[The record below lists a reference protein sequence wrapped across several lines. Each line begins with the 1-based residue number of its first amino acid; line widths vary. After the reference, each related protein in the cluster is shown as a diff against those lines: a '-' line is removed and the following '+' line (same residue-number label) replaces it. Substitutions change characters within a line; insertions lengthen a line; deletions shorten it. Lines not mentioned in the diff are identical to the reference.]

1 MTHLNSSVR
10 LIQSNNYDNTVLNDY
25 SQQGRRFTD
34 EIMRSEHRAKFFS
47 LIPFFI
53 ESRFAQKYFV
63 LRMQVYPEAG
73 YLKLHIL
80 RLGGVF
86 E

>member
-1 MTHLNSSVR
+1 MTHPSSSVR
-10 LIQSNNYDNTVLNDY
+10 MIKRRIFGNIELNDA

-53 ESRFAQKYFV
+53 ESRFSQKYFV

-73 YLKLHIL
+73 YLKMHIL